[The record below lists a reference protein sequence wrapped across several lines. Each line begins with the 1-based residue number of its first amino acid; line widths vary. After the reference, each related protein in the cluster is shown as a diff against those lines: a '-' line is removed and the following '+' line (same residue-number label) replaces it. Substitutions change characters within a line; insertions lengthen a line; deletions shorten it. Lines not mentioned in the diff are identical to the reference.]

1 MESARVADQSR
12 GIPEESVAGLTA
24 AGAAVRREFRLRRH
38 VIEHHAADVH
48 VPGEREFAAVYGRT
62 DSRGDCARGSGD
74 SKTGTAERRFAQPD
88 RAGCKD
94 GAAEPAI
101 GAERSAG
108 GEPGR
113 AAFERRGGSGA
124 RPLQSGI
131 GKCGEGAAGHGGRT
145 GAGGNSEGAGESEDQ
160 APALHRRGGRAGG
173 DQRLV
178 LVFPQPGNHGRRA
191 SGRAHHADG
200 VEGLRA
206 RGGSFGGRQ
215 PAGESRASA
224 GEDRPAR
231 LPGGSGSGQGCTGTG
246 GKRSAVGRRGRAAD
260 AGLAKAQA
268 TYDQAQT
275 ADLAWAQAN
284 VEKSRANAE
293 LAKADLAR
301 YTPLMEKGE
310 ISKQQYDAAKANAD
324 ATASALKADQEKL
337 AQARHNV
344 DVAKAQ
350 LDAAKARVEQAR
362 AGVASAHAD
371 VKQVSIKAADAQ
383 AKLAK
388 VEQARGALDAAQL
401 NLSYTE
407 ITAPVDGVA
416 THKQVEPGQIVQAGQ
431 GLLVV
436 VPLQSVWVT
445 ANFKETQL
453 KNMKPGQKAE
463 VKVDTYGK
471 TFSGRVDSIA
481 GATGSV
487 LSLLPPENATGN
499 YVKVVQRIPVKIV
512 LDPIPSEKAVLRP
525 GMNVDATV
533 ITN

>member
-1 MESARVADQSR
+1 MSVEIEVGLENATKMPPV
-12 GIPEESVAGLTA
+12 IEELSLEEKPIGLANPKLKRLLIAGGAVVLAMIAGLLA
-24 AGAAVRREFRLRRH
+24 YYHNRETTDDAQVDGH
-38 VIEHHAADVH
+38 ITPMASK
-48 VPGEREFAAVYGRT
+48 VYGRVAQVLL
-62 DSRGDCARGSGD
+62 DDNQAV
-74 SKTGTAERRFAQPD
+74 KTGQVLVKIDARDYQAAVDQSKASLALAESEA
-88 RAGCKD
+88 
-94 GAAEPAI
+94 
-101 GAERSAG
+101 RSAG
-108 GEPGR
+108 VDVP
-113 AAFERRGGSGA
+113 
-124 RPLQSGI
+124 
-131 GKCGEGAAGHGGRT
+131 RT
-145 GAGGNSEGAGESEDQ
+145 RENVASGNSS
-160 APALHRRGGRAGG
+160 
-173 DQRLV
+173 
-178 LVFPQPGNHGRRA
+178 
-191 SGRAHHADG
+191 
-200 VEGLRA
+200 
-206 RGGSFGGRQ
+206 
-215 PAGESRASA
+215 
-224 GEDRPAR
+224 
-231 LPGGSGSGQGCTGTG
+231 
-246 GKRSAVGRRGRAAD
+246 AD
-260 AGLAKAQA
+260 AQFLGAQA
-268 TYDQAQT
+268 DLARAQVTYEQAQT

-301 YTPLMEKGE
+301 YLPLMQKGE

-324 ATASALKADQEKL
+324 ATGSALKADQERL
-337 AQARHNV
+337 AQAERNV

-371 VKQVSIKAADAQ
+371 IKQVSMRAADAQ

-388 VEQARGALDAAQL
+388 VEQARAALAAAEL

-436 VPLQSVWVT
+436 VPLENVWVT

-453 KNMKPGQKAE
+453 RNMKAGQKAE

-481 GATGSV
+481 GATGSL

-512 LDPIPSEKAVLRP
+512 LDPISSQQAVLRP